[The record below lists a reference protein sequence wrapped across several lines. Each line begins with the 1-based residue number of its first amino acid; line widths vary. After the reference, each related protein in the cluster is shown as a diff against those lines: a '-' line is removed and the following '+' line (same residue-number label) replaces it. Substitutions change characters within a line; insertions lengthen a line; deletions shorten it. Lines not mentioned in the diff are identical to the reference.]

1 MGGAIEEVPP
11 IRPCWQIM
19 GTKAIIL
26 IIIILSIMSTII
38 ITMVRRP
45 SAGWAKVVGNHMNG
59 LIQQEN
65 HKQYF
70 WPRFDALRYALRF
83 FSKARVWVREQ
94 KRDRRAY
101 IRFGNF
107 ARI

>member
-1 MGGAIEEVPP
+1 MGRAIEEVPP

-26 IIIILSIMSTII
+26 VIIILSIVITII

-65 HKQYF
+65 HKLFEKFGKGFNFFIFEMVYPAQKSIKKYF
-70 WPRFDALRYALRF
+70 W
-83 FSKARVWVREQ
+83 S
-94 KRDRRAY
+94 
-101 IRFGNF
+101 
-107 ARI
+107 